1 MSDTKGLLMYFCFFA
16 CINSI
21 LKKLI
26 YYQQNLRI
34 FILYIFYIIFQCIG
48 TLDWIRSEGH
58 TGVIRY
64 K

>member
-1 MSDTKGLLMYFCFFA
+1 MSDTKGLMMYFFFF
-16 CINSI
+16 SVF
-21 LKKLI
+21 
-26 YYQQNLRI
+26 I
-34 FILYIFYIIFQCIG
+34 FYFFIFLFFYIIFQCIG